1 MQGVE
6 GLFWARGVGPETFHP
21 EVTSMRGRNQTW
33 RVLLKVGLLAVAL
46 GVASITASVAEETK
60 SPEETLRMYLEALK
74 SMDFGTAY
82 DLSTKAMTQGK
93 DRETWVVEMKYLFQL
108 SEVKIFEFK
117 VFPAKIT
124 KEKAL
129 VPNILTS
136 QDKFLNQLAAPEY
149 ELYTLLR
156 EDGRWKVDRQ
166 TIVDPQDLSKWFPGE
181 G

>member
-1 MQGVE
+1 MNAQNPMLG
-6 GLFWARGVGPETFHP
+6 GLLRV
-21 EVTSMRGRNQTW
+21 
-33 RVLLKVGLLAVAL
+33 VLLAIAL
-46 GVASITASVAEETK
+46 GVATATMPAAEETK
-60 SPEETLRMYLEALK
+60 SPEETLRAYLEAMK

-82 DLSTKAMTQGK
+82 DLSTKAMAQGK

-108 SEVKIFEFK
+108 SEAKIFEFK
-117 VFPAKIT
+117 IFPAKI
-124 KEKAL
+124 KEEKAF

-166 TIVDPQDLSKWFPGE
+166 TIVDPQDLATWFPGE

>member
-1 MQGVE
+1 MY
-6 GLFWARGVGPETFHP
+6 ARNR
-21 EVTSMRGRNQTW
+21 MW
-33 RVLLKVGLLAVAL
+33 CVLLRVGLLAMAL
-46 GVASITASVAEETK
+46 GVATANMPAAEETK
-60 SPEETLRMYLEALK
+60 SPEETLRTYLEAMK

-82 DLSTKAMTQGK
+82 DLSTKAMAHGK

-108 SEVKIFEFK
+108 SEAKIFEFK

-124 KEKAL
+124 EEKAL

-166 TIVDPQDLSKWFPGE
+166 TIVDPQDLATWFPGE

>member
-1 MQGVE
+1 MY
-6 GLFWARGVGPETFHP
+6 ARNR
-21 EVTSMRGRNQTW
+21 MW
-33 RVLLKVGLLAVAL
+33 CVLLRMGLLAMAL
-46 GVASITASVAEETK
+46 GEATANMPAAEETK
-60 SPEETLRMYLEALK
+60 SPEETLRVYLEAMK

-82 DLSTKAMTQGK
+82 DLSTKAMAHGK
-93 DRETWVVEMKYLFQL
+93 DRETWVVEMRYLFQL
-108 SEVKIFEFK
+108 SEAKIFEFK
-117 VFPAKIT
+117 VFPARIT
-124 KEKAL
+124 EEKAL

-166 TIVDPQDLSKWFPGE
+166 TIVDPQDLATWFPGE